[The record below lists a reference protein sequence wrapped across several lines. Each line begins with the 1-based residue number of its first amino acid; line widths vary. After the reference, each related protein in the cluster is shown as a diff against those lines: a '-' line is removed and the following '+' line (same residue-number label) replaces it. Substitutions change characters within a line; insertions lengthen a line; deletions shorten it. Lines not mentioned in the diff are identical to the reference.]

1 MENVKLT
8 KKDYYEMI
16 KGIVTESDVE
26 NKEELVAFVDKQ
38 VEAIDSRAAKAKER
52 AASKKVE
59 GDALRAQVEGLL
71 TNEYQTAEDILA
83 QAQGVDLTKGK
94 ITARLTQLV
103 KAGVAEK
110 EAVKVEDRKVMGY
123 RLIAE

>member
-8 KKDYYEMI
+8 KKDYYGMI
-16 KGIVTESDVE
+16 REIVVESDIE
-26 NKEELVAFVDKQ
+26 NKDELVAFVDKQ

-59 GDALRAQVEGLL
+59 GDALRNQVEGLL
-71 TNEYQTAEDILA
+71 TNEYQTAEEILA
-83 QAQGVDLTKGK
+83 QAQGADLTKGK

-110 EAVKVEDRKVMGY
+110 GTIKVEDRKVMGY

>member
-16 KGIVTESDVE
+16 KGIVVENDVE
-26 NKEELVAFVDKQ
+26 NKDELVAFVEKQ
-38 VEAIDSRAAKAKER
+38 IELIDTRAAKAKER
-52 AASKKVE
+52 AASKKAE

-71 TNEYQTAEDILA
+71 TDEYQTADDILA
-83 QAQGVDLTKGK
+83 QAEGEDLTKSK
-94 ITARLTQLV
+94 IIARLTQLV
-103 KAGVAEK
+103 KAGIAEK
-110 EAVKVEDRKVMGY
+110 EAVKVEDRKVMAY

>member
-38 VEAIDSRAAKAKER
+38 VEAIDSRAVKAKER

-83 QAQGVDLTKGK
+83 QAQGADLTKAK
-94 ITARLTQLV
+94 ITARLTQLI

>member
-16 KGIVTESDVE
+16 KGIVIESDVE

-83 QAQGVDLTKGK
+83 QAQGADLTKGK

>member
-8 KKDYYEMI
+8 KKDYYGMI
-16 KGIVTESDVE
+16 REIVVESDIE
-26 NKEELVAFVDKQ
+26 NKDELVAFVDKQ
-38 VEAIDSRAAKAKER
+38 VEAIDTKAAKAKEK
-52 AASKKVE
+52 AAEKKAD

-83 QAQGVDLTKGK
+83 QAQGADLTKGK
-94 ITARLTQLV
+94 ITARLTQLI

-110 EAVKVEDRKVMGY
+110 ETIKVEDRKVMGY

>member
-8 KKDYYEMI
+8 KKDYYGMI
-16 KGIVTESDVE
+16 REIVVESDIE
-26 NKEELVAFVDKQ
+26 NKDELVAFVDKQ

-59 GDALRAQVEGLL
+59 GDALRNQIEGLL

-83 QAQGVDLTKGK
+83 QAQGADLTKGK
-94 ITARLTQLV
+94 ITARLTQLI

-110 EAVKVEDRKVMGY
+110 EAIKVEDRKVMGY

>member
-83 QAQGVDLTKGK
+83 QAQGADLTKAK
-94 ITARLTQLV
+94 ITARLTQLI

>member
-8 KKDYYEMI
+8 KKDYYGMI
-16 KGIVTESDVE
+16 REIVVESDTE
-26 NKEELVAFVDKQ
+26 NKDELIAFVNKQ

-59 GDALRAQVEGLL
+59 GDALRNQVEGLL

-83 QAQGVDLTKGK
+83 QAQGADLTKGK
-94 ITARLTQLV
+94 ITARLTQLI

>member
-16 KGIVTESDVE
+16 KEIVLETDIE
-26 NKEELVAFVDKQ
+26 NKDELVVFIDKQ

-52 AASKKVE
+52 AASKKIE

-83 QAQGVDLTKGK
+83 QAQGADLTKGK

-103 KAGVAEK
+103 KAGIAEK
-110 EAVKVEDRKVMGY
+110 ETVKVEDRKVMGY
-123 RLIAE
+123 KLV

>member
-8 KKDYYEMI
+8 KKDYYGMI
-16 KGIVTESDVE
+16 REIVVESDIE
-26 NKEELVAFVDKQ
+26 NKDELVAFVDKQ

-59 GDALRAQVEGLL
+59 GDALRNQVEGLL
-71 TNEYQTAEDILA
+71 TNEYQTAADIFA
-83 QAQGVDLTKGK
+83 QAQGADLTKGK

-110 EAVKVEDRKVMGY
+110 ETIKVEDRKVMGY

>member
-26 NKEELVAFVDKQ
+26 NKEELIAFVDRQ

-83 QAQGVDLTKGK
+83 QAQGADLTKAK
-94 ITARLTQLV
+94 ITARLTQLI

>member
-59 GDALRAQVEGLL
+59 GDTLRAQVEGLL

-83 QAQGVDLTKGK
+83 QAQGADLTKAK
-94 ITARLTQLV
+94 ITARLTQLI

>member
-8 KKDYYEMI
+8 KKDYYGMI
-16 KGIVTESDVE
+16 REIVVESDIE
-26 NKEELVAFVDKQ
+26 NRDELVAFVDKQ

-59 GDALRAQVEGLL
+59 GDALRNQVEGLL

-83 QAQGVDLTKGK
+83 QAQGADLTKGK
-94 ITARLTQLV
+94 ITARLIQLV

-110 EAVKVEDRKVMGY
+110 ETVKVEDRKVMGY

>member
-8 KKDYYEMI
+8 KKDYYGMI
-16 KGIVTESDVE
+16 REIVVESDIE
-26 NKEELVAFVDKQ
+26 NKDELVAFVDKQ

-59 GDALRAQVEGLL
+59 GDALRNQVEGLL

-83 QAQGVDLTKGK
+83 QAQGADLTKGK
-94 ITARLTQLV
+94 ITARLTQLI
-103 KAGVAEK
+103 KAGIAEK
-110 EAVKVEDRKVMGY
+110 EAIKVEDRKVMGY

>member
-8 KKDYYEMI
+8 KKDYYGMI
-16 KGIVTESDVE
+16 REIVVESDVE
-26 NKEELVAFVDKQ
+26 NKEELLAFVDKQ

-59 GDALRAQVEGLL
+59 GDALRTQVEGLL

-83 QAQGVDLTKGK
+83 QAQGADLTKAK
-94 ITARLTQLV
+94 ITARLTQLI

-110 EAVKVEDRKVMGY
+110 ETVKVEDRKVMGY

>member
-59 GDALRAQVEGLL
+59 GDVLRAQVEGLL

-83 QAQGVDLTKGK
+83 QAQGADLTKAK
-94 ITARLTQLV
+94 ITARLTQLI

>member
-8 KKDYYEMI
+8 KKDYYGMI
-16 KGIVTESDVE
+16 REIVVESDIE
-26 NKEELVAFVDKQ
+26 NRDELVAFVDKQ

-59 GDALRAQVEGLL
+59 GDALRSQVEGLL

-83 QAQGVDLTKGK
+83 QAQGADLTKGK

-110 EAVKVEDRKVMGY
+110 ETVKVEDRKVMGY

>member
-8 KKDYYEMI
+8 KKDYYGMI
-16 KGIVTESDVE
+16 REIVVESDIE
-26 NKEELVAFVDKQ
+26 NKDELVAFVDKQ

-59 GDALRAQVEGLL
+59 GDALRNQVEGLL

-83 QAQGVDLTKGK
+83 QAQGADLTKGK

-110 EAVKVEDRKVMGY
+110 ETIKVEDRKVMGY